1 MTKSPDQIQE
11 TAAPDKAELERM
23 AEILGASSDYRVL
36 RKLVCRSLVNPTENS
51 PARTALFIDLETTG
65 LNSSTDEI
73 IEIAMVPFKYGEDG
87 RIFGIGE
94 AYHSFNEPPV
104 PIPTAV
110 TRLTGITDE
119 MVAGHKIDLQ
129 LVKELVDGSSL
140 IIAHNSNFDRRFAE
154 KLCQAFQ
161 EAAWACS
168 MTQIDWAAEGY
179 EGTKLAYLATS
190 NGFFY
195 DGHRAEDDCYAAIE
209 LLSRE
214 LPLSGK
220 LAMAAMLEKAR
231 KPSWRVWAEN
241 SPYDR
246 KDQLKRRGYRW
257 NGDLNGRPKAW
268 FIEVDDEQHAD
279 EINFLRKE
287 IYLRDVE
294 LFVQKITAYNRFSD
308 RA

>member
-1 MTKSPDQIQE
+1 MKKPSDQVPE
-11 TAAPDKAELERM
+11 VAAPDKVKLERM
-23 AEILGASSDYRVL
+23 AEILGASSDYRIL
-36 RKLVCRSLVNPTENS
+36 RRLVRRSLVNPTDGC
-51 PARTALFIDLETTG
+51 PTRTALFIDVETTG

-73 IEIAMVPFKYGEDG
+73 IEIAMVPFEYGDDG
-87 RIFGIGE
+87 RIFSIGQ
-94 AYHSFNEPPV
+94 AYHSFKEPV
-104 PIPTAV
+104 GPIPTEV
-110 TRLTGITDE
+110 TRLTGIKDE
-119 MVAGHKIDLQ
+119 MVAGHEIDLQ
-129 LVKELVDGSSL
+129 LVEELISQASL

-168 MTQIDWAAEGY
+168 MTQIEWAAEGY
-179 EGTKLAYLATS
+179 EGTKLAYLAAS

-209 LLSRE
+209 LLTRE

-220 LAMAAMLEKAR
+220 LAMAAMLERAR
-231 KPSWRVWAEN
+231 KPSWRIWAEN
-241 SPYDR
+241 SPYDC
-246 KDQLKRRGYRW
+246 KDQLKHRGYRW
-257 NGDLNGRPKAW
+257 NGDSNGRPRAW
-268 FIEVDDEQHAD
+268 FIDVEDEQHAD